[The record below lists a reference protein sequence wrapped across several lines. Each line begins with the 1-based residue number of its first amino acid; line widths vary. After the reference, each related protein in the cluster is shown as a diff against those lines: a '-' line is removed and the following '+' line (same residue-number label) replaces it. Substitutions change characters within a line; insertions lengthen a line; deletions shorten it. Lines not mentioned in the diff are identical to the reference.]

1 MGFSLAGIK
10 PRTRLPFVGGLL
22 GVLYLPGLLG
32 CGGVPPEVS
41 AAKTDTVLFRGCRVV
56 QETDA
61 GTVCLP
67 SAISQTIVW
76 IADRPC
82 DTVELAEDGTSV
94 TTSSKWVEGGCQ
106 IRPSERSTK
115 QTSTYSIRERKSGK
129 ELWSL
134 NYDRSKPW
142 LLGLTDRMWLR
153 ADSDLTGVAGTEP
166 TVIVGIDEHPAVTID
181 RAYAAAVVLIRQGK
195 IDESLRALAEVQE
208 LAMRLGYP
216 SIALDAAFR
225 RVDELRDAG
234 FPFEAYAVLQGAA
247 RFAVPGYAMSK
258 YLMAWHA
265 GLLFQA
271 QSDLVKAEQKIRE
284 SITDEKRVS
293 DIQNAQ
299 IQMPILADILFD
311 LNRSIDAQ
319 RVISDIPL
327 DNLDSCS
334 TSQFLQ
340 MLFELQLSQWEVD
353 AAPVDAERIASIE
366 SLLVK
371 AAAAK
376 ALCTDVS
383 QGARLSVNIAHLRLL
398 TGQLAAATAALGRA
412 RAHGGM
418 TKITELEALDLE
430 ARIAIKDGRATDA
443 LASYEKLDEILKT
456 FAMDKRIFMNCRV
469 LVGKLEA
476 KQIMN
481 SVTQLAVSEVLKCA
495 DQTAVLG
502 AQDRKALLRRLRL
515 VHPR

>member
-1 MGFSLAGIK
+1 
-10 PRTRLPFVGGLL
+10 
-22 GVLYLPGLLG
+22 
-32 CGGVPPEVS
+32 
-41 AAKTDTVLFRGCRVV
+41 
-56 QETDA
+56 
-61 GTVCLP
+61 LP

-153 ADSDLTGVAGTEP
+153 ADSDLAGVAGTEP

-284 SITDEKRVS
+284 SLTDEKRVS

-443 LASYEKLDEILKT
+443 LASYEKLDEILKA

>member
-1 MGFSLAGIK
+1 MSRARIELLK
-10 PRTRLPFVGGLL
+10 DRLLPKLL
-22 GVLYLPGLLG
+22 LWLLWVLSTSD
-32 CGGVPPEVS
+32 CTFTPEPNTAPHE
-41 AAKTDTVLFRGCRVV
+41 AATVLFRGCRVL
-56 QETDA
+56 QQTDA

-94 TTSSKWVEGGCQ
+94 ATSSKWVEGGCQ

-115 QTSTYSIRERKSGK
+115 QTSTYSIRERKSGN
-129 ELWSL
+129 ELWRL

-142 LLGLTDRMWLR
+142 LLELTDRMWIR
-153 ADSDLTGVAGTEP
+153 AEPDLTGVAGTEP
-166 TVIVGIDEHPAVTID
+166 AVVGIDEHPAVTID

-234 FPFEAYAVLQGAA
+234 FPFEAYAVLQCAA
-247 RFAVPGYAMSK
+247 SFAVPGYAMSK
-258 YLMAWHA
+258 YLIAWHA

-311 LNRSIDAQ
+311 LNRPIDAQ

-340 MLFELQLSQWEVD
+340 MLFELQLSQWEID
-353 AAPVDAERIASIE
+353 AASVDAERIASIE

-371 AAAAK
+371 ATAAK
-376 ALCTDVS
+376 ALCSDVS
-383 QGARLSVNIAHLRLL
+383 QGARLSVDIAHLRFL
-398 TGQLAAATAALGRA
+398 TGQLAAATAALSRA

-418 TKITELEALDLE
+418 SKITELEALDLE
-430 ARIAIKDGRATDA
+430 ARIAIKDERATDA
-443 LASYEKLDEILKT
+443 LAIYERLDKILKT
-456 FAMDKRIFMNCRV
+456 FTIDKRIFMKCRI

-476 KQIMN
+476 RQITN
-481 SVTQLAVSEVLKCA
+481 SVNRNDLSEALNCTN
-495 DQTAVLG
+495 QTSLLG
-502 AQDRKALLRRLRL
+502 ATDQKALLRRLRS
-515 VHPR
+515 VHLR